1 MAPEIGLLPAT
12 PLILG
17 ARPTDESLTS
27 ELSQYFAGTTQHH
40 AFGRRLITNDGK
52 VFHHSLSSGRCYTGR
67 GNVFS
72 RAIDDATGAGGIDYA
87 VLAADAPLYSN
98 FVKMTNTGSSP
109 IAENALAGGQILM
122 KPTETYTDAHLMM
135 RTVVGNSFAA
145 ATSGIC
151 TIYLDAPIEIALTTS
166 HYAFV
171 MPSPYTD
178 VSYDAS
184 SNGKSFAGIA
194 ATYIDV
200 TGYYFWVQT
209 WGACWVANQNAVGRT
224 SLYRS
229 VYWREDGSLDIH
241 SSIGTNVTD
250 QRAGVILDNNDS
262 ANGSTVIRLEMDI

>member
-1 MAPEIGLLPAT
+1 MTVEMGALPAT
-12 PLILG
+12 PLLLG
-17 ARPTDESLTS
+17 ARPTDESMST
-27 ELSQYFAGTTQHH
+27 ELSQYYAGTTQYH

-52 VFHHSLSSGRCYTGR
+52 VFRHSLSSGLCYTGR

-87 VLAADAPLYSN
+87 VLAADAPAGSN
-98 FVKMTNTGSSP
+98 FVKMTNTGSSA
-109 IAENALAGGQILM
+109 IAKNALAGGQILM

-135 RTVVGNSFAA
+135 RTVIANSAAA
-145 ATSGIC
+145 ATSGVC
-151 TIYLDAPIEIALTTS
+151 TIHLDAPTETALTTS

-171 MPSPYTD
+171 MPSPYSD

-184 SNGKSFAGIA
+184 SVGKSFAGLA
-194 ATYIDV
+194 ATYISA

-250 QRAGVILDNNDS
+250 QRAGIILDNNDS